1 MNNPFDIT
9 KAVDFTNDE
18 IIKYWV
24 DISPKGFQ
32 ENLLKPA
39 SLMPMIILGSKGSG
53 KTHLMR
59 FFSYELQ
66 KIKYKN
72 NLRKGL
78 DNDKF
83 IGVYVRCSGLNS
95 DRFSGKGQSDEVW
108 GHIYAYYWELWI
120 GQIILNILTDLRNEG
135 VLVIENEQGLISDI
149 LKLFN
154 QDLDLI
160 TNLEDLISMFS
171 NLQRQV
177 DYETENCIFNR
188 NRSLNINILL
198 SPAKITY
205 GLPEIFSKNIS
216 FFKDK
221 KILYLIDELENFSEN
236 QQKLIQTII
245 REKPVGCTFRLGA
258 RLYGIK
264 TYTTLGSGE
273 ENIEGSEF
281 TEVVLDEFLRS
292 SKKYGDFIRKI
303 CQNRLNTSGYMLDE
317 GKKIDDYLDSFSK
330 DCFLS
335 KIEKSAYRNTPLKRL
350 AENLSANSFSQSEI
364 KKILSNL
371 KFENVLIERTNIFL
385 FYRSW
390 KDKNKLLESSEKIG
404 RDAKLYFKNSK
415 SKTQQKTLLKY
426 FENDIIDMLA
436 REMRLDFPH
445 YGFETLLNMSCGTP
459 RNMLNILKYSFDW
472 VYFSKDKY
480 PFKEINIDQSAQ
492 QKGIRD
498 TIEWFFE
505 DNRIPAIE
513 GGKAIDTLKRL
524 GRFLQE
530 LKYSDVPPE
539 CSINIFGIRMEDLS
553 EDARIIFNYLQR
565 YSYIIRSE
573 DRRDKNSN
581 EKFQTY
587 HINWTISPSWELSTA
602 KRGII
607 FLSKI
612 EAEYIFNLAKEHEFR
627 KLLKSKTQRYTAPF
641 SGLQTQDLFSDLPYD
656 FD

>member
-612 EAEYIFNLAKEHEFR
+612 EAEYIFNLAKEHEFH